1 MYVGPAVVE
10 KTSRCS
16 LGADLNSSLSSI
28 NEWLALKQHALK
40 EMLTENSADYAAIQA
55 FLQQCLHSL
64 EALIEPLLSDYERL
78 VYEAKHQRVDYTE
91 MLKRSE
97 HLQGRFTYFF
107 RHSSLLF
114 HPDSSDGG
122 ENLCRI
128 KTNLFQEFQQLV
140 QASFERLDHGLIILK
155 QCIPPSEL
163 ALAKLREKLEQDL
176 IIFTEE
182 LDQWF
187 QQIQTQHAEIKIRQA
202 AMEAENVE
210 IKKTLEILLKRT
222 STLAVSEEETVDAT
236 TKTNVSFFRR

>member
-1 MYVGPAVVE
+1 M
-10 KTSRCS
+10 
-16 LGADLNSSLSSI
+16 
-28 NEWLALKQHALK
+28 LK
-40 EMLTENSADYAAIQA
+40 ENSADYENIQA

-78 VYEAKHQRVDYTE
+78 VYEAKHQRVDYRE

-107 RHSSLLF
+107 RHSSFLF

-140 QASFERLDHGLIILK
+140 KASFERLDHGLVILK

-163 ALAKLREKLEQDL
+163 ALAKLREQLEQEL
-176 IIFTEE
+176 IIFREE
-182 LDQWF
+182 LNKRF
-187 QQIQTQHAEIKIRQA
+187 GQIDARFAEIETQHAEIKAKQ
-202 AMEAENVE
+202 VE
-210 IKKTLEILLKRT
+210 IKAEQDENKKILEIVLKRM
-222 STLAVSEEETVDAT
+222 STLAVSEEQTVDPT
-236 TKTNVSFFRR
+236 TKTNVQFFRR